1 VGDIVRFE
9 GKFARVTT
17 ESDNGKV
24 GISLIGEEKT
34 QLVLES
40 DLTEASEDELLSEQE
55 EMAAAGASV
64 AGTAPQSVINPAFA
78 AGDVSP
84 EQEIDLEME
93 LEFDPQEFQ
102 IDLEQIKQSAAADPA
117 PTDASLQ
124 STEDLLG
131 DLGDLGGDEP
141 AEGPEDELGGEEE
154 ELALQE
160 IMNILNEIDD
170 EQVLEEELVVDVA
183 GSHKNGTFETNEA
196 TLGYQQEMELARME
210 ATEYKEEKEALQ
222 KRIEELDESLT
233 RSQAQSN
240 EFKQIINKMD
250 EVLEETLLSN
260 AKLLYSNQT
269 LSDAS
274 LNERQKQKIVEAI
287 AKANTPDEAKNL
299 QETLRTT
306 VGSTRKFKPKSL
318 SESIQR
324 KATLS
329 GALPRK
335 NKPAKEL
342 SFAERMRK
350 LAGID

>member
-1 VGDIVRFE
+1 
-9 GKFARVTT
+9 
-17 ESDNGKV
+17 
-24 GISLIGEEKT
+24 
-34 QLVLES
+34 
-40 DLTEASEDELLSEQE
+40 
-55 EMAAAGASV
+55 MAAAGASV

-160 IMNILNEIDD
+160 IMNILNEI
-170 EQVLEEELVVDVA
+170 ELVVDVA